1 MFLLSWPNWL
11 LTLLIFTFSSHPAS
25 CVVTGV
31 VLFLR
36 SMSLAL
42 LSSSSSVPSSF
53 PCPSFPSGS
62 QKLSSGP
69 KSSLPL
75 SSSRLKFSSSASF
88 ETVVG
93 SIVVEIGVVVV
104 LGCICVVFALAIFG
118 FVVVM
123 AKIVLGV
130 VIVGE
135 RVVGVLFV
143 ESLL

>member
-1 MFLLSWPNWL
+1 M
-11 LTLLIFTFSSHPAS
+11 
-25 CVVTGV
+25 
-31 VLFLR
+31 
-36 SMSLAL
+36 
-42 LSSSSSVPSSF
+42 
-53 PCPSFPSGS
+53 
-62 QKLSSGP
+62 
-69 KSSLPL
+69 
-75 SSSRLKFSSSASF
+75 
-88 ETVVG
+88 G

-143 ESLL
+143 ERIVALAIVVISG